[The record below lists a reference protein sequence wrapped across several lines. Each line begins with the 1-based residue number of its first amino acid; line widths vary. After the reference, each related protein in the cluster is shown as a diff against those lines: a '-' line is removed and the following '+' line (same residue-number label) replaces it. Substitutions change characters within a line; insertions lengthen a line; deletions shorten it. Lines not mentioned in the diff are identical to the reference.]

1 MAFYLSSRK
10 LDVRTGDAMIA
21 LVNEADASEYG
32 VSIGE
37 RVALEVA
44 GKKKSIIVTLDTTDT
59 LVEEGEIGFFEDV
72 WEKYNIRFGEVVKVK
87 LLAPGKAVLS
97 IRKKLLGEKLSYE
110 DVYSIIKEIADDKLG
125 KVLTTYYAA
134 AGYSPGFDEEEM
146 FYMTKAMAEIG
157 DVLKFEGIVADKHSI
172 GGVAGKG
179 ITPLVVPIVSC
190 LKDVTIPNTSTRAI
204 TSASATTDMLEVI
217 MPMSFSKEEL
227 SAFIL
232 KNNVFMV
239 WGGGLDLA
247 PADDKII
254 QVQKPIGIESIAK
267 FVASIVAKK
276 VAQGVTHVIFDVPCG
291 KGAKIKTEEEFQKVK
306 SSFER
311 VCAKFSIN
319 VVVHRRDVSG
329 IDGNAVGPS
338 LECREFLR
346 IYERDERRSLQLEE
360 DALQMAGK
368 LIELCNKAKQGE
380 GYKLAKQIL
389 ESGDAFAKLRQ
400 IIKLQGG
407 NENISSNSLEIGGI
421 TFEIKAKKSGVI
433 SNVNNKKVF
442 EVCRALGNPRIKEA
456 GMYFHKK
463 KGDKVKLGDRL
474 VTLYATTDSRMKL
487 GKNVYE
493 EVEIFEF
500 ESLEEV
506 KQK

>member
-37 RVALEVA
+37 RVVLEVA
-44 GKKKSIIVTLDTTDT
+44 GKRKSIIVTLDTTDT
-59 LVEEGEIGFFEDV
+59 LVEEGELGFFEDV
-72 WEKYNIRFGEVVKVK
+72 WEKFNIRFGEVVKVK
-87 LLAPGKAVLS
+87 LLSPGKAILG

-110 DVYSIIKEIADDKLG
+110 EVYSIIKDIADDKLG
-125 KVLTTYYAA
+125 KILTTYYAA

-146 FYMTKAMAEIG
+146 FYMTKAMAETG
-157 DVLKFEGIVADKHSI
+157 DILKFDGIVADKHSI

-190 LKDVTIPNTSTRAI
+190 LKGITVPNTSTRAI

-227 SAFIL
+227 SSFIL

-254 QVQKPIGIESIAK
+254 QVQKPIGIESIDK

-276 VAQGVTHVIFDVPCG
+276 VAQGVNHVIFDVPCG
-291 KGAKIKTEEEFQKVK
+291 RGAKIETDEEFQRVK
-306 SSFER
+306 STFER

-319 VVVHRRDVSG
+319 VVVYRRNVFG

-360 DALQMAGK
+360 DALKMAGR
-368 LIELCNKAKQGE
+368 LIELCKKAKKGE

-389 ESGDAFAKLRQ
+389 ESGDAFVKLQQ

-407 NENISSNSLEIGGI
+407 NEKVTSNSLEIGGV
-421 TFEIKAKKSGVI
+421 TLEIESKKDGVI
-433 SNVNNKKVF
+433 KNINNKKVF

-463 KGDKVKLGDRL
+463 VGDEVRLGDRL
-474 VTLYATTDSRMKL
+474 VTLYATTDNRMEL
-487 GKNVYE
+487 GKKVFE
-493 EVEIFEF
+493 EVEIFDF
-500 ESLEEV
+500 ESVKEV
-506 KQK
+506 KSK